1 MSLEL
6 AASLMQ
12 MPTARH
18 LLDQMLDDLRLGRS
32 MLGLLPEGVDIDLLR
47 SALWDGLG
55 HWDLHIQEVFISQL
69 DAQMPAAALGQAIGV
84 DWRPSNTPRTVEN
97 LLKQA
102 GLPEVLFID
111 GFEELAEEDRIRW
124 LQFMAQWAQ
133 ICQGRHSTDGD
144 GPAIPP
150 ALCLIVRAMKV
161 PYPPPPTNVLL
172 SVRVWW
178 GIPTALEMRMLCQ
191 LVSKQYPDSAPLDRW
206 REYVIPAI
214 AGSDLYLGDY
224 LWERYGTGS
233 DLAAVLKDFARNR
246 EWPQVELEARPMNG
260 FPRDGAYPIE
270 DWPLSFFQAWAQGI
284 IHWTPE
290 YGLERHSAVL
300 AMLDQQEA
308 LNHRLWRG
316 QTEFLLAQ
324 VDQIRLGLCAHLNEA
339 YGQDWPYEWQEPK
352 VEEEREAV
360 RYTPFA
366 CQWGHLKYLLKNCPK
381 LRGERRW
388 SSLVECSWRIRTE
401 LAHYRPISLN
411 EYERFCRELNRSRQ
425 AGLVTTW

>member
-1 MSLEL
+1 
-6 AASLMQ
+6 MQ

-18 LLDQMLDDLRLGRS
+18 LLDQVLDDLRLGRS
-32 MLGLLPEGVDIDLLR
+32 VFGLLPEGVDPDLLR

-55 HWDLHIQEVFISQL
+55 HWDLHTQEVFISQL
-69 DAQMPAAALGQAIGV
+69 DAQMPAAALGQALGV

-102 GLPEVLFID
+102 GLPEVLFIN
-111 GFEELAEEDRIRW
+111 GFDELAEGDRIQW
-124 LQFMAQWAQ
+124 LQFMVQWAQ

-150 ALCLIVRAMKV
+150 ALCLIVQAAKV

-191 LVSKQYPDSAPLDRW
+191 LISKQYPDSAPLNRW

-214 AGSDLYLGDY
+214 AGSDLCLGDY

-233 DLAAVLKDFARNR
+233 DLASVLQDFVQER
-246 EWPQVELEARPMNG
+246 EWTQVELGAWPING
-260 FPRDGAYPIE
+260 FPRDGVYPLE
-270 DWPLSFFQAWAQGI
+270 DWPFYFFQAWARGI
-284 IHWTPE
+284 VHWTPE
-290 YGLERHSAVL
+290 HGLERHSAVL

-316 QTEFLLAQ
+316 QAEFLLAQ
-324 VDQIRLGLCAHLNEA
+324 IDQIRLALCAHLNEA
-339 YGQDWPYEWQEPK
+339 YGPAWPYKWRKPETDIECQEVK
-352 VEEEREAV
+352 S
-360 RYTPFA
+360 TPFA
-366 CQWGHLKYLLKNCPK
+366 CQWGHLKYLIQNCSELHK
-381 LRGERRW
+381 ERRW
-388 SSLVECSWRIRTE
+388 SSLVQHSWRIRTE
-401 LAHYRPISLN
+401 LAHYRPISLQ
-411 EYERFCRELNRSRQ
+411 EYEKFYRELMRSHQ
-425 AGLVTTW
+425 VGLTTTW